1 MYFQVFEPPELLRH
15 LVHSIQVMEFDKDDE
30 INRLEKQKIV
40 PYGFCG
46 LFFHYK
52 NTCYQTDNIAGKRLL
67 PYSFFAGLTNQ
78 PIEINFIGDTGT
90 IAVNFYPTGL
100 YHFLKSPIDELTNAT
115 VDSTDILGHE
125 IKYIQESLYEAKDA
139 AQRVS
144 IVNNY
149 LLHRFQLL
157 TPKINGADHAQQL
170 LLQTFGQQNI
180 HELVNDLGVSMSTLE
195 RNFKKQ
201 IGLSPK
207 HYARIIRFNRIFRI
221 IRQKGFSDWH
231 DIIYECGYFDQAHF
245 IKDFT
250 RFTGETPRSYFS
262 RQKRLDNFY
271 SGK

>member
-1 MYFQVFEPPELLRH
+1 
-15 LVHSIQVMEFDKDDE
+15 MEF
-30 INRLEKQKIV
+30 NREENVKTQKIV
-40 PYGFCG
+40 PYGYCG

-52 NTCYQTDNIAGKRLL
+52 ETCYQDDNIVGRRIL
-67 PYSFFAGLTNQ
+67 PYSFFAGLTDQ
-78 PIEINFIGDTGT
+78 PIEIDFLGDTGT

-115 VDSTDILGHE
+115 VDSSNLWGYE
-125 IKYIQESLYEAKDA
+125 IKHIQESLYEAENII
-139 AQRVS
+139 QRIE

-149 LLHRFQLL
+149 LLHRFQRL
-157 TPKINGADHAQQL
+157 TPKINGTDHAQQL

-180 HELVNDLGVSMSTLE
+180 HELVKDLGVSMSTLE
-195 RNFKKQ
+195 RNFRKQ

-221 IRQKGFSDWH
+221 IRQHGFSDWH
-231 DIIYECGYFDQAHF
+231 DILYECGYFDQAHF

-250 RFTGETPRSYFS
+250 QFTGETPRSYFS
-262 RQKRLDNFY
+262 RQVRLGDLY